1 MNLVDA
7 FEADPVLTDFG
18 ASAADAAPSEAVAD
32 EVTADEAAAIDA
44 ETAADAGVEVGGID
58 VLIDLFIFI

>member
-1 MNLVDA
+1 MLI
-7 FEADPVLTDFG
+7 DFG
-18 ASAADAAPSEAVAD
+18 ASTADAAPGEAVAD